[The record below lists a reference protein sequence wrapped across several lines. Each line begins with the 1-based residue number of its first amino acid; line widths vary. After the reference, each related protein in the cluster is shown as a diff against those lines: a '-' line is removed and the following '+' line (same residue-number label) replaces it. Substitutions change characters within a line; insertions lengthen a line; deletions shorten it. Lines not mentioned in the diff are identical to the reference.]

1 MNDPK
6 IVFMGTPKFAVGI
19 LDKLLHK
26 GFNIDAVVT
35 APDKMGGRGK
45 NQSIISEVKNYALSK
60 NLNILQPTNLKSPEF
75 VQQIRDI
82 NPDFIIVVA
91 FRMLPQIVWSIP
103 KYGTINLHGSLLP
116 KFRGAAPIQWAIIKG
131 EEFTGVTTFY
141 IDENIDC
148 GEILLSEKIKIEE
161 SDDSSTLHD
170 KLMLTGARVMVD
182 TINGILEGIIKPEA
196 QNQNEVTYAPKIFRD
211 TCKINFDQKTKD
223 VYNFI
228 RGLSPHPGAWTIV
241 NGNILKIFKVLP
253 FYKSHTKLSG
263 LIETDGKNILRI
275 YAFDGWIEIIELQM
289 EGKKRMMT
297 KDFLLG
303 NQGPFQLS

>member
-19 LDKLLHK
+19 LDELLNK
-26 GFNIDAVVT
+26 GFKIDAVVT

-45 NQSIISEVKNYALSK
+45 NQKIISEIKKYALSK

-75 VQQIRDI
+75 VQQILEI

-91 FRMLPQIVWSIP
+91 FRMLPQIIWSIP
-103 KYGTINLHGSLLP
+103 TYGTINLHGSLLP
-116 KFRGAAPIQWAIIKG
+116 KYRGAAPIQWAIIKG
-131 EEFTGVTTFY
+131 EEFTGVTSFY

-161 SDDSSTLHD
+161 SDDASSLHD
-170 KLMLTGARVMVD
+170 KLMLIGARVMVD
-182 TINGILEGIIKPEA
+182 TINGILEGKIKPQV
-196 QNQNEVTYAPKIFRD
+196 QNQNEVTYAPKIYRD

-253 FYKSHTKLSG
+253 FFQVHSKFPG
-263 LIETDGKNILRI
+263 LIETDNKNILKI
-275 YAFDGWIEIIELQM
+275 FTYDGWVEINELQM
-289 EGKKRMMT
+289 EGKKRMIT
-297 KDFLLG
+297 KEFLLG
-303 NQGPFQLS
+303 NQGPFELT

>member
-19 LDKLLHK
+19 LDELLNK
-26 GFNIDAVVT
+26 GFNINAVVT

-45 NQSIISEVKNYALSK
+45 NQKITSEVKNYALSR

-75 VQQIRDI
+75 VQQILDI

-91 FRMLPQIVWSIP
+91 FRMLPQIIWSIP

-131 EEFTGVTTFY
+131 EEFTGVTTFF

-148 GEILLSEKIKIEE
+148 GKILLSEKIKIEN
-161 SDDSSTLHD
+161 SDDSATLHD
-170 KLMLTGARVMVD
+170 KLMSIGARLMVE
-182 TINGILEGIIKPEA
+182 TIKGILEGKIKPVV
-196 QNQNEVTYAPKIFRD
+196 QNQNEVTYAPKIYRD
-211 TCKINFDQKTKD
+211 TCKINFDQKTKE

-228 RGLSPHPGAWTIV
+228 RALSPHPGAWTILNDNV
-241 NGNILKIFKVLP
+241 LKIFKVLP
-253 FYKSHTKLSG
+253 FYQRHSKLPG
-263 LIETDGKNILRI
+263 IIETDGKNILRI
-275 YAFDGWIEIIELQM
+275 YTLDGWIEINELQM
-289 EGKKRMMT
+289 EGKKRMMI

-303 NQGPFQLS
+303 NQGPFKLL